1 MNQVIALMS
10 PQEVE
15 ATRTIVAAEIEPMM
29 SADVSSYARGRR
41 RAWLGP
47 EPRLGARRGSNAAQ
61 GYYPGPWNTHAAV
74 EAFCRRIWRRFLP
87 EEPPLGPILVT
98 SGTQGISPHRDAS
111 YARPIALTINLG
123 DALWL
128 HNAERHSQQ
137 HDSLTEMRLTGGE
150 ILAFDCKHI
159 HACRP
164 APDRLAIH
172 LWSSTFPTPV
182 ILQKER

>member
-1 MNQVIALMS
+1 MNQVIATIPPLA
-10 PQEVE
+10 VRT
-15 ATRTIVAAEIEPMM
+15 TRAMIAAEIEPMM
-29 SADVSSYARGRR
+29 SADVSTYARGRR

-47 EPRLGARRGSNAAQ
+47 EPRLGARRGSNARQ
-61 GYYPGPWNTHAAV
+61 GYYPGPWNTHPAI
-74 EAFCRRIWRRFLP
+74 EAFCRYIWEEYLP
-87 EEPPLGPILVT
+87 DEPPLGPILVT

-128 HNAERHSQQ
+128 HNRDRDSQAR
-137 HDSLTEMRLTGGE
+137 DGLTEMRLTGGE

-164 APDRLAIH
+164 AADRLALH
-172 LWSSTFPTPV
+172 LWSSTFPAPA
-182 ILQKER
+182 IR

>member
-1 MNQVIALMS
+1 MNHVIALMS

-15 ATRTIVAAEIEPMM
+15 TTRAIIAAEIEPMM
-29 SADVSSYARGRR
+29 SADVSTYARGRR

-47 EPRLGARRGSNAAQ
+47 EPRLGAKRGSNAAQ
-61 GYYPGPWNTHAAV
+61 GYYPGPGNTHTAA
-74 EAFCRRIWRRFLP
+74 EAFCRRVWQRFLP

-128 HNAERHSQQ
+128 HNADRHSQAR
-137 HDSLTEMRLTGGE
+137 DGLTEIRLTGGE

-164 APDRLAIH
+164 APDRFAIH
-172 LWSSTFPTPV
+172 LWSSTFPAPV
-182 ILQKER
+182 IL